1 MKKIGKIWMD
11 VCQFIYNLGG
21 DKWCHV
27 CFGIIIAFVVAT
39 ISHSITG
46 EASISGAL
54 LGLLCSAVAGFVKE
68 VADSFAHG
76 VADWRDI
83 VATVAG
89 GAVGLI
95 LFII

>member
-46 EASISGAL
+46 EARISGAF

-68 VADSFAHG
+68 VADFFVHG

>member
-1 MKKIGKIWMD
+1 MKKIDKIWMNA
-11 VCQFIYNLGG
+11 CQFIYNLGG

-27 CFGIIIAFVVAT
+27 CFGIIIALVVAA

-46 EASISGAL
+46 EARISGAL
-54 LGLLCSAVAGFVKE
+54 LGVLCTVVAGFIKE
-68 VADSFAHG
+68 VLDSFVYDDG
-76 VADWRDI
+76 DWRDI

-89 GAVGLI
+89 GAVGLV